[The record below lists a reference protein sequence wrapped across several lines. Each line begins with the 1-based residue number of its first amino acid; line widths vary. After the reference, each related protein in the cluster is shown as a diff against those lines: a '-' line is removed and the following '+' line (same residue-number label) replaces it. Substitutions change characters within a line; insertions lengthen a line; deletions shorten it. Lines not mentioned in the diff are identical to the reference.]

1 MNPDDLKP
9 APPPLR
15 LVQQFLNTRSL
26 MRNFDLLDTQG
37 NFCRWYEGVTGSLPS
52 WAPDQESLEHLIS
65 LREALR
71 AGLLIRSS
79 ASLQE
84 ASSVGEQITQLVA
97 PDALKIS
104 FSASAEPRLAPR
116 WEGARGFEGMLL
128 QAAVD
133 AHYRGTWHRLKVC
146 ASEGCRWAFY
156 DASKNRSAAWCDM
169 AICGAR
175 AKMRTY
181 RKRRHATVDE

>member
-1 MNPDDLKP
+1 MNPDNLKP

-26 MRNFDLLDTQG
+26 MRKFDLLDTQQS
-37 NFCRWYEGVTGSLPS
+37 FRAWYEGATGSVPN
-52 WAPDQESLEHLIS
+52 WVPDEESLEHFTS

-71 AGLLIRSS
+71 AGLLMRSS
-79 ASLQE
+79 ASPEE
-84 ASSVGEQITQLVA
+84 AASVGEELTQLVA
-97 PDALKIS
+97 PDALQIN
-104 FSASAEPRLAPR
+104 FSACAEPRLVPR

-128 QAAVD
+128 KAAVD
-133 AHYRGTWHRLKVC
+133 AHCRGTWHRLKVC
-146 ASEGCRWAFY
+146 ASEECRWAFY
-156 DASKNRSAAWCDM
+156 DNSKNRSAAWCDM

-181 RKRRHATVDE
+181 RQRRHPNG